1 MKDFDLVLNTNAAE
15 RREDISAFSVEE
27 AAKARRFH
35 STFPVYQKTP
45 LVSLKNLAEKTGVK
59 NIFLKDESYRFGLNA
74 FKVLGAGY
82 AIANE
87 IGKRLRQTLYLRQV
101 RCRGHKKHGTP

>member
-45 LVSLKNLAEKTGVK
+45 LVSLEKLAEKTGVK
-59 NIFLKDESYRFGLNA
+59 NIFLKENLIFFSSTT
-74 FKVLGAGY
+74 K
-82 AIANE
+82 
-87 IGKRLRQTLYLRQV
+87 
-101 RCRGHKKHGTP
+101 

>member
-1 MKDFDLVLNTNAAE
+1 MKNFDLVLNTKAAE

-45 LVSLKNLAEKTGVK
+45 LVSLEKLAEKTAPP
-59 NIFLKDESYRFGLNA
+59 IEMLL
-74 FKVLGAGY
+74 
-82 AIANE
+82 
-87 IGKRLRQTLYLRQV
+87 
-101 RCRGHKKHGTP
+101 